1 VLPTAVILSIGALDF
16 AGSIWIHSTAIRY
29 KLCAVAIVF
38 CMLVIL
44 LRTRPQINAA
54 PFLVFPVATVIAWV
68 AADEILQNFFYG
80 TKTRLLLP
88 TIDLVI
94 VSGIAWWCF
103 VRRNSAIRLIS
114 DPGVKTLLGIIL
126 LAGLLAESAPELMRP
141 TYSIRDT
148 SRRIAEVFPEDSSV
162 RTVIAASLLL
172 ETRIRY
178 REELPAGESDV
189 GILTVYERPNIPDC
203 FALIARY
210 PLVLHPLFCTSKGL
224 ESDACDFDVY
234 VYRNIHAELQ
244 PQGIPR

>member
-1 VLPTAVILSIGALDF
+1 M
-16 AGSIWIHSTAIRY
+16 
-29 KLCAVAIVF
+29 AVAV
-38 CMLVIL
+38 CMLIVL
-44 LRTRPQINAA
+44 GRMRPQANAA

-80 TKTRLLLP
+80 TKTKLLLP

-94 VSGIAWWCF
+94 VSSIAWLCF
-103 VRRNSAIRLIS
+103 ARRNWAARLIS
-114 DPGVKTLLGIIL
+114 DLEVKTLLGILL

-148 SRRIAEVFPEDSSV
+148 SRRIAEVFPYGSSV

-178 REELPAGESDV
+178 REELPADNTDV
-189 GILTVYERPNIPDC
+189 GILTVYERPNITEG
-203 FALIARY
+203 FVLIARY

-224 ESDACDFDVY
+224 ESDSCDFDVY
-234 VYRNIHAELQ
+234 VYRNLHAELH
-244 PQGIPR
+244 PQNIVR